1 MNRLALLLVTLG
13 LPAAAAAD
21 NLFVNGSFET
31 PSVGYQML
39 GGGSTAITGW
49 VTALSGVEHHSAGAS
64 AADGTMV
71 VDLANYV
78 YGNGAIEQRIATV
91 AGQRYDVS
99 FFAGNTK
106 SSGRDGTGIVKVTID
121 GLQTL
126 QFDTAV
132 ATTGAYAWAER
143 SFSFVAADTG
153 TTIRFW
159 NDQNSF
165 THFALID
172 GVGAVAAVP
181 EPGTAALWL
190 AGLAV
195 GMHLARRRAAG

>member
-1 MNRLALLLVTLG
+1 MHKIAALLACIA
-13 LPAAAAAD
+13 LPAAAAD

-31 PSVGYQML
+31 PALGYQL
-39 GGGSTAITGW
+39 LPGGSTAITGW
-49 VTALSGVEHHSAGAS
+49 TTALSGVEHYSAGSS

-78 YGNGAIEQRIATV
+78 YSNGAIEQSIATTV
-91 AGQRYDVS
+91 GQAYVVS

-121 GLQTL
+121 GTGTL

-132 ATTGAYAWAER
+132 ATGAAYAWAER
-143 SFSFVAADTG
+143 SFTFTAADAS

-181 EPGTAALWL
+181 EPASVALWL
-190 AGLAV
+190 AGLA
-195 GMHLARRRAAG
+195 ATAAFRPRRG